1 MSHDASEYDKNDFKS
16 NTGKRYN
23 MDEKREECG
32 VVGIY
37 SKLGQSVTPL
47 LHRALYALQHRGQD
61 AAGFAIYSDKRI
73 IERKGIGLVESIFK
87 KEDLELEG
95 SIGVGHT
102 RYPTIGGCAEGDVQP
117 TVYDGIAVAHN
128 GHIANYP
135 DLKKELEGD
144 GYKFHSTVD
153 SEPMAYYLHRDKE
166 DLKGAIEKIMKNF
179 EGSFS
184 DVAIYHGKLLCYR
197 DQRELRPLV
206 WGENKDF
213 IMVASETVALDVNG
227 IEYKGD
233 IRGGSY
239 FTVEEGNLNKV
250 QIVERLPHHCMF
262 EYVYFSRPDSVI
274 NGRSVRLVRSL
285 LGEQLAKE
293 SPVKADVVVPVPDTS
308 RTAAM
313 AFAKESSIEY
323 EEGLIKNRYI
333 GRTFIMPTQEKR
345 RNAVKL
351 KLNPVKDIVA
361 DKSVVLI
368 DDSIVRG
375 TTMKEI
381 VQLIRDAGAKEVHVR
396 ITSPP
401 IKAPCF
407 YGVDIPTFKE
417 LIANNKSIEQIKEFI
432 GADSLAYLSLDG
444 LKTAIGIP
452 ICDACLTGNYHT
464 EYVKKL
470 AEAVK

>member
-1 MSHDASEYDKNDFKS
+1 
-16 NTGKRYN
+16 

-37 SKLGQSVTPL
+37 SKLGKNVTPL

-61 AAGFAIYSDKRI
+61 AAGFALYSEERI
-73 IERKGIGLVESIFK
+73 VERKGIGLVESVFK

-95 SIGVGHT
+95 TIGVGHT

-117 TVYDGIAVAHN
+117 TVYDGIAIAHN
-128 GHIANYP
+128 GHIASYP
-135 DLKKELEGD
+135 DVKKELEKD
-144 GYKFHSTVD
+144 GYTFHSTVD
-153 SEPMAYYLHRDKE
+153 SEPMANYLHRDK
-166 DLKGAIEKIMKNF
+166 DIKIAVEKIMKNF

-184 DVAIYHGKLLCYR
+184 DVGIYHGKLIGFR
-197 DQRELRPLV
+197 DQREIRPLV

-213 IMVASETVALDVNG
+213 IMIASETVALDVNG

-239 FTVEEGNLNKV
+239 FVVEEGNLDRV
-250 QIVERLPHHCMF
+250 QVVERLPHHCMF

-274 NGRSVRLVRSL
+274 NGRSVRLVRAL
-285 LGEQLAKE
+285 LGEELARE
-293 SPVKADVVVPVPDTS
+293 SPAKVDVVVPVPDTS

-313 AFAKESSIEY
+313 AFAKASNIEY
-323 EEGLIKNRYI
+323 DEGLIKNRYI
-333 GRTFIMPTQEKR
+333 GRTFIMPSQEKR
-345 RNAVKL
+345 KNAVKL
-351 KLNPVKDIVA
+351 KLNPVKEVVA

-381 VQLIRDAGAKEVHVR
+381 VQLVRDAGAKEVHVR

-417 LIANNKSIEQIKEFI
+417 LIADNKGVDQIKEFI

-444 LKTAIGIP
+444 LKKAIGIP

-464 EYVKKL
+464 DYVKKL
-470 AEAVK
+470 AGVAK

>member
-1 MSHDASEYDKNDFKS
+1 
-16 NTGKRYN
+16 
-23 MDEKREECG
+23 MDEKGEECG

-37 SKLGQSVTPL
+37 SKLGKSVTPL
-47 LHRALYALQHRGQD
+47 LYRALYALQHRGQD
-61 AAGFAIYSDKRI
+61 AAGFAIYGDERI
-73 IERKGIGLVESIFK
+73 VERKGIGLVESVFT

-95 SIGVGHT
+95 TIGIGHT

-135 DLKKELEGD
+135 ELKKELEKD
-144 GYKFHSTVD
+144 DYKFHSTVD
-153 SEPMAYYLHRDKE
+153 SEPMAYYLHREKE
-166 DLKGAIEKIMKNF
+166 DLKTAVEKIMKNF

-184 DVAIYHGKLLCYR
+184 DVGIYHGKFIGFR
-197 DQRELRPLV
+197 DIREMRPLV

-213 IMVASETVALDVNG
+213 IMVASESVALDVNN
-227 IEYKGD
+227 IEYRGD
-233 IRGGSY
+233 IRGGGY
-239 FTVEEGNLNKV
+239 FVVEEGNLTKV
-250 QIVERLPHHCMF
+250 QVVERDPHHCMF

-285 LGEQLAKE
+285 LGEELAVE

-313 AFAKESSIEY
+313 AYAKKLNMEY
-323 EEGLIKNRYI
+323 EEGLIKNRYV

-345 RNAVKL
+345 KTAVKL
-351 KLNPVKDIVA
+351 KLNPVKDVIA
-361 DKSVVLI
+361 DKSIVLI

-417 LIANNKSIEQIKEFI
+417 LIANNKSIEHIKEFI

-444 LKTAIGIP
+444 LKRAVGIP
-452 ICDACLTGNYHT
+452 ICDACLTGKYHT
-464 EYVKKL
+464 EYVRKL
-470 AEAVK
+470 AEAAK

>member
-1 MSHDASEYDKNDFKS
+1 
-16 NTGKRYN
+16 

-37 SKLGQSVTPL
+37 SKLGKSVTPL
-47 LHRALYALQHRGQD
+47 LYRALYALQHRGQD
-61 AAGFAIYSDKRI
+61 AAGFAIYSDERI
-73 IERKGIGLVESIFK
+73 VERKGIGLVESIFK

-95 SIGVGHT
+95 NIGVGHT

-135 DLKKELEGD
+135 VLKKELENE
-144 GYKFHSTVD
+144 GYKFHSAVD
-153 SEPMAYYLHRDKE
+153 SEPMAYYLHRDK
-166 DLKGAIEKIMKNF
+166 DDIKSAIEKIMKNF

-184 DVAIYHGKLLCYR
+184 DVAIYHGELLCYR
-197 DQRELRPLV
+197 DPREIRPLV

-213 IMVASETVALDVNG
+213 IMIASETVALDVNG

-239 FTVEEGNLNKV
+239 FTVEEGNLNRV
-250 QIVERLPHHCMF
+250 QVIDRVPHHCMF

-285 LGEQLAKE
+285 LGEELARQ
-293 SPVKADVVVPVPDTS
+293 SPIKADVVIPVPDTS

-313 AFAKESSIEY
+313 AFAKEIGIEY
-323 EEGLIKNRYI
+323 EEGLIKNRYV

-345 RNAVKL
+345 KNAVKL
-351 KLNPVKDIVA
+351 KLNPVRDVVN

-417 LIANNKSIEQIKEFI
+417 LIANNKSIEEIKEFI

-444 LKTAIGIP
+444 LKNAIGIP
-452 ICDACLTGNYHT
+452 VCDACLTGNYHT

-470 AEAVK
+470 AEAAK